1 MASQSFT
8 LQVHANSANFE
19 NMVRNFGGLKVGYLS
34 RIAEKG
40 RLTLK
45 GMLIGG
51 NGLINLEQYP
61 VSSGGKRTIKA
72 SVLVR
77 SSRIKFSSFPV
88 NLFENGRML
97 RSGKKEAPKKIITGK
112 FRSIA
117 ESRLQSWSDYA
128 ERIVLQ
134 EAMNKA

>member
-1 MASQSFT
+1 MASQSLSLHVT
-8 LQVHANSANFE
+8 AKSEQFE
-19 NMVRNFGGLKVGYLS
+19 NLVRNFSGLKVGYLS

-77 SSRIKFSSFPV
+77 SSRVKFTSFPV
-88 NLFENGRML
+88 NLFENGRLL

-112 FRSIA
+112 FKSIA

-134 EAMNKA
+134 EAMKNA